1 MTMNSSPS
9 SQDFRHFSSYRSLGR
24 ASQNSDDTFAA
35 AKSIGTLK
43 ASSSPVTFNYKSSL
57 SKTDRSDFV
66 KLQIAPGATFSSI
79 TNLSKTTGGKIR
91 VTTFFELPGSSPQQA
106 TTSKFAPGTKSS
118 TSNTPFS
125 NTFGLS
131 ILLYV
136 QVSTLTP
143 SKPVSY
149 DFKITF
155 KP

>member
-1 MTMNSSPS
+1 MPTNLSLSNN
-9 SQDFRHFSSYRSLGR
+9 DFRQLSSYQSLSR
-24 ASQNSDDTFAA
+24 ASQNSDDKFAT

-43 ASSSPVTFNYKSSL
+43 ASSAPTTFKFKSSL
-57 SKTDRSDFV
+57 DKKDRNDFV
-66 KLQIAPGATFSSI
+66 KLVIAPGAAFSST
-79 TNLSKTTGGKIR
+79 TNSSKTTGGKIR
-91 VTTFFELPGSSPQQA
+91 VTGFFELPGSSPRQI
-106 TTSKFAPGTKSS
+106 TTFKFAPGTKSL
-118 TSNTPFS
+118 TSDTPFS

-131 ILLYV
+131 ILLYL